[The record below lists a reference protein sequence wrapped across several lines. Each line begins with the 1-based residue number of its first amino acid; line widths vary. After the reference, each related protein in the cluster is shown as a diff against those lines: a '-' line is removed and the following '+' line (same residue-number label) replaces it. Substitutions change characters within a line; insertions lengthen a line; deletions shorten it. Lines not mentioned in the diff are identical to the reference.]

1 MLSGVVVQLFQTLS
15 ICKNQHMFPLHSKQ
29 PCTRPRQRLWVRIQ
43 CSQNSH
49 CCCQLLLHP
58 IQSDCHQ
65 VHRERES
72 QHLLSFC
79 AFRVAPTHVVHRY
92 YKRAKR
98 MKKSCNLPLLTQ
110 LVVRGTG
117 HPLVMAGMNY
127 NELLIKHRHSSLQWV
142 WYLETEVS
150 Q

>member
-1 MLSGVVVQLFQTLS
+1 MPNRVVVQFFQTLS
-15 ICKNQHMFPLHSKQ
+15 ICKNQHIFPLHSKQ
-29 PCTRPRQRLWVRIQ
+29 PCTRARQLLWVKLQ

-49 CCCQLLLHP
+49 CCCRCCCSPSRATATKCRFTGRVSAPAQLLCFP
-58 IQSDCHQ
+58 CYSY
-65 VHRERES
+65 
-72 QHLLSFC
+72 
-79 AFRVAPTHVVHRY
+79 AVVHRY
-92 YKRAKR
+92 YKRAKG

-127 NELLIKHRHSSLQWV
+127 NELLVKHRHSSLQWV